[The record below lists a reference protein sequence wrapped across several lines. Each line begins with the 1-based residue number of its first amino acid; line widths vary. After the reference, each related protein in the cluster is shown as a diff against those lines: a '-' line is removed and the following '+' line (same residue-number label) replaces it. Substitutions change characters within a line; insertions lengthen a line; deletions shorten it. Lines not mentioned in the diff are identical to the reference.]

1 MIEALAPWGSGSILI
16 GSEIAQYGTLSA
28 TPPCFAVLPAC
39 HMLYGLHSH
48 ATQWL
53 TPYGMR
59 HIRPSSESGNALQ
72 PALTCE
78 ADHMADNA
86 RHSCTRSSTN
96 QPPDRSLA
104 QHRLDSYRT
113 FAAPQVAPLLSVSA
127 SLDVHFA
134 ALRYLRTTQPIVV
147 VKRLSCQILTNKFKI
162 NFPLFIGSD

>member
-16 GSEIAQYGTLSA
+16 GSKSAEYGTLSA

-86 RHSCTRSSTN
+86 RHYSTRASTN

-113 FAAPQVAPLLSVSA
+113 FAAPRSHPCCLFRLRSTFTSLRCVTSEPPSLLWSSNGC
-127 SLDVHFA
+127 
-134 ALRYLRTTQPIVV
+134 P
-147 VKRLSCQILTNKFKI
+147 VKS
-162 NFPLFIGSD
+162 